1 MVGYSADD
9 YLRFSADKETIYY
22 SEPVYA
28 CEDAYVLPT
37 NDNSEQWGVRS
48 DGHWTYVNC
57 LMYSFPPQGWK
68 IHITSTI
75 YDAQNV
81 LYDVAEYLFVKSISF
96 KYLSSRTCFIQANGK
111 YADRLESGKFITIYP
126 SSEHIFIQLLKD
138 LKTIVCKYDD
148 GPYILTDKQWQNS
161 NVFFR
166 YGALKPRFSNE
177 KNVPVIVTPQG
188 DLIPDKELPLY
199 SLPSFVDEPIYVKEN
214 NYLNIYGSQYGTAK
228 AYATKLSEITEIPC
242 ISYENI
248 KDIKDYEQIIYF
260 GGLYAGG
267 VKGLKNTF
275 RLLKNSN
282 IKTIL
287 VTVGLADVNNKEN
300 TNNIKAS
307 LEKQLEKDIYK
318 NSLIF
323 HLRGGIDYSKLN
335 FKHKTMMKM
344 LYHSLKNKPIES
356 LTQEDKALIETYN
369 TKVDFVD
376 YDSLKQ
382 IVEVIQ

>member
-1 MVGYSADD
+1 M
-9 YLRFSADKETIYY
+9 
-22 SEPVYA
+22 
-28 CEDAYVLPT
+28 
-37 NDNSEQWGVRS
+37 
-48 DGHWTYVNC
+48 
-57 LMYSFPPQGWK
+57 
-68 IHITSTI
+68 
-75 YDAQNV
+75 
-81 LYDVAEYLFVKSISF
+81 
-96 KYLSSRTCFIQANGK
+96 
-111 YADRLESGKFITIYP
+111 
-126 SSEHIFIQLLKD
+126 
-138 LKTIVCKYDD
+138 
-148 GPYILTDKQWQNS
+148 
-161 NVFFR
+161 
-166 YGALKPRFSNE
+166 
-177 KNVPVIVTPQG
+177 
-188 DLIPDKELPLY
+188 
-199 SLPSFVDEPIYVKEN
+199 
-214 NYLNIYGSQYGTAK
+214 
-228 AYATKLSEITEIPC
+228 
-242 ISYENI
+242 
-248 KDIKDYEQIIYF
+248 
-260 GGLYAGG
+260 YAGG

-356 LTQEDKALIETYN
+356 LTQEDKELIETYN

>member
-1 MVGYSADD
+1 MKG
-9 YLRFSADKETIYY
+9 I
-22 SEPVYA
+22 
-28 CEDAYVLPT
+28 
-37 NDNSEQWGVRS
+37 
-48 DGHWTYVNC
+48 
-57 LMYSFPPQGWK
+57 
-68 IHITSTI
+68 
-75 YDAQNV
+75 
-81 LYDVAEYLFVKSISF
+81 
-96 KYLSSRTCFIQANGK
+96 
-111 YADRLESGKFITIYP
+111 
-126 SSEHIFIQLLKD
+126 
-138 LKTIVCKYDD
+138 IV
-148 GPYILTDKQWQNS
+148 
-161 NVFFR
+161 
-166 YGALKPRFSNE
+166 
-177 KNVPVIVTPQG
+177 
-188 DLIPDKELPLY
+188 
-199 SLPSFVDEPIYVKEN
+199 
-214 NYLNIYGSQYGTAK
+214 YGSQYGTTKCYAK
-228 AYATKLSEITEIPC
+228 KLAEITKIPI
-242 ISYENI
+242 ISYE
-248 KDIKDYEQIIYF
+248 DIKDLTNYDLIIHF

-344 LYHSLKNKPIES
+344 LYHSLKNKPVES